1 MPDSIPVKLSARQQQ
16 VLGATVR
23 HYIATARPVGSE
35 AIVDG
40 FNPRVSPATIR
51 NAMGYLEKSGLL
63 YQPHISAGRVPSDS
77 GYRIYVDQIVTPSDT
92 VARQV
97 SQTLSEQ
104 LHWEDLSIEAILR
117 EAAQILSAISGY
129 IALITVPQTS
139 QAQLRHLQLVQLDPT
154 RAMLVVV
161 LDTYETQSILMSL
174 PAPAT
179 HQELPDAERL
189 DRELQILSN
198 FLTSQLR
205 GRSLS
210 EIAHLDWGNLGHEF
224 ERYGELLRHSA
235 GELHR
240 RSQLAVSTQILING
254 VAELLRRHPEF
265 SEVQQVQTII
275 QTLESE
281 PGQLWSLIF
290 DAAPALPNPESS
302 GSRGASRV
310 TVRIG
315 AENPLE
321 PFRSCA
327 LVSATYRRGAV
338 PVGSVGMLGPT
349 RMVYENAIA
358 IVETAANYLSQTL
371 SQEPG

>member
-1 MPDSIPVKLSARQQQ
+1 MSTPLKLSPRQQQ

-35 AIVDG
+35 ALVDG

-63 YQPHISAGRVPSDS
+63 YQPHTSAGRIPSDS
-77 GYRIYVDQIVTPSDT
+77 GYRIYVDQLVTPSDA

-97 SQTLSEQ
+97 EQILSDQ
-104 LHWEDLSIEAILR
+104 LSWEDMSMEALLR
-117 EAAQILSAISGY
+117 DAAQILSALSGY
-129 IALITVPQTS
+129 IALITIPQTS
-139 QAQLRHLQLVQLDPT
+139 QAQLRHLQLVQLDPN
-154 RAMLVVV
+154 RAMLIVV
-161 LDTYETQSILMSL
+161 LDSYETQSTLISL
-174 PAPAT
+174 PHSEPGPI
-179 HQELPDAERL
+179 EAEHL

-205 GRSLS
+205 GRTLT
-210 EIAHLDWGNLGHEF
+210 EIATLNWSDLGREF
-224 ERYGELLRHSA
+224 ERYGDLLRTSVA
-235 GELHR
+235 ELQR
-240 RSQLAVSTQILING
+240 RSQLSLSTQILING
-254 VAELLRRHPEF
+254 VAEVLRRHPEF

-275 QTLESE
+275 QLLESE
-281 PGQLWSLIF
+281 PDQLWSLIF
-290 DAAPALPNPESS
+290 DSS
-302 GSRGASRV
+302 DLSGRRV

-321 PFRSCA
+321 PIQSCA
-327 LVSATYRRGAV
+327 LVSATYQRGSV

-358 IVETAANYLSQTL
+358 MVEAAANYLSEAL
-371 SQEPG
+371 SQEKG

>member
-1 MPDSIPVKLSARQQQ
+1 MPVKLSARQQQ
-16 VLGATVR
+16 VLGATIR

-35 AIVDG
+35 SLVDG

-63 YQPHISAGRVPSDS
+63 YQPHVSAGRVPSDS
-77 GYRIYVDQIVTPSDT
+77 GYRIYVDQIVTPCDT

-97 SQTLSEQ
+97 GQILSDQ
-104 LHWEDLSIEAILR
+104 HHWKDLGIESLLR

-129 IALITVPQTS
+129 IALITVPQAS
-139 QAQLRHLQLVQLDPT
+139 QAQLRHVQLVQLDPT

-161 LDTYETQSILMSL
+161 LDTYETQSILMPL
-174 PAPAT
+174 PADREA
-179 HQELPDAERL
+179 PDAERL

-210 EIAHLDWGNLGHEF
+210 EIGTLDWGKLGHEF
-224 ERYGELLRHSA
+224 EGYGELLRHSV

-240 RSQLAVSTQILING
+240 RSQLSVSTQILISG

-275 QTLESE
+275 QILESE
-281 PGQLWSLIF
+281 PDQLWALIF
-290 DAAPALPNPESS
+290 DAASALP
-302 GSRGASRV
+302 GQDWGSRV

-321 PFRSCA
+321 PFHACA
-327 LVSATYRRGAV
+327 LVSATYQRGSV
-338 PVGSVGMLGPT
+338 PVGSIGMLGPT

-358 IVETAANYLSQTL
+358 IVEAAANYLSQTL
-371 SQEPG
+371 SRESAR

>member
-1 MPDSIPVKLSARQQQ
+1 MSTPVKLSARQQQ

-35 AIVDG
+35 AIVEG

-77 GYRIYVDQIVTPSDT
+77 GYRIYVDHLVTPCDT

-97 SQTLSEQ
+97 EQILADQ
-104 LHWEDLSIEAILR
+104 LHWEDLSIEALLR

-129 IALITVPQTS
+129 IALITVPKTS

-161 LDTYETQSILMSL
+161 LDTYETQSILMPL
-174 PAPAT
+174 PGTAT
-179 HQELPDAERL
+179 ERELPDAERL

-210 EIAHLDWGNLGHEF
+210 EIATLDWGKLGHEF
-224 ERYGELLRHSA
+224 ERYGESLRHSV

-240 RSQLAVSTQILING
+240 RSQVAVSTQILING

-275 QTLESE
+275 QILESE
-281 PGQLWSLIF
+281 PDQLWSLIF
-290 DAAPALPNPESS
+290 DAAPALPGQDP
-302 GSRGASRV
+302 SRATGRAV
-310 TVRIG
+310 VRIG

-327 LVSATYRRGAV
+327 LVSATYQRGSV

-358 IVETAANYLSQTL
+358 IVEAAANYLSQTL
-371 SQEPG
+371 SQEPS

>member
-1 MPDSIPVKLSARQQQ
+1 MSMPVKLSARQQQ
-16 VLGATVR
+16 VLGATIR

-35 AIVDG
+35 ALVDG
-40 FNPRVSPATIR
+40 FNPKVSPATIR

-77 GYRIYVDQIVTPSDT
+77 GYRIYVDQIVTPSDS

-97 SQTLSEQ
+97 GQILSDQ
-104 LHWEDLSIEAILR
+104 LHWKDLGIEALLR

-139 QAQLRHLQLVQLDPT
+139 QAQLRHLQLVPLDPT

-161 LDTYETQSILMSL
+161 LDTYETQSILMPL
-174 PAPAT
+174 PLQSAERET
-179 HQELPDAERL
+179 PDAERL

-205 GRSLS
+205 GHSLS
-210 EIAHLDWGNLGHEF
+210 EIATLDWGKLGHEF
-224 ERYGELLRHSA
+224 ERYGELLRHSV

-240 RSQLAVSTQILING
+240 RSQLSVSTQILING

-275 QTLESE
+275 QLLESE
-281 PGQLWSLIF
+281 PDQLWSLIF
-290 DAAPALPNPESS
+290 DADPALPSQDLS
-302 GSRGASRV
+302 GSRV

-327 LVSATYRRGAV
+327 LVSATYQRGSV

-358 IVETAANYLSQTL
+358 IVEAAANYLSQTL
-371 SQEPG
+371 SQEKG